1 MTPLITV
8 LFILLPSIFHQTPG
22 CRHLF
27 FPNQCLSTI
36 CVTELFC
43 VFCHMTIF
51 YLFWGETTTKSFVN
65 WGMGKRTPGRRH
77 MTLPERPLATLK
89 PQHPSPAIMP
99 PPVNLITNQYLHQI
113 PQPFPLFLREH
124 RVRIIFYVFSF
135 NPVRNVHRQFIELPF
150 IGIFIINHTVGIIQ
164 RI

>member
-51 YLFWGETTTKSFVN
+51 YLFRGETTTKSFVN
-65 WGMGKRTPGRRH
+65 WGMWGKDARTRGTSFVAALPLYKNAAVPGSKIPRQV
-77 MTLPERPLATLK
+77 LA
-89 PQHPSPAIMP
+89 
-99 PPVNLITNQYLHQI
+99 
-113 PQPFPLFLREH
+113 FL
-124 RVRIIFYVFSF
+124 
-135 NPVRNVHRQFIELPF
+135 
-150 IGIFIINHTVGIIQ
+150 
-164 RI
+164 

>member
-36 CVTELFC
+36 CVTELLC

-51 YLFWGETTTKSFVN
+51 YLFRGETTTKSFVN
-65 WGMGKRTPGRRH
+65 WGDGEKDARTKAYDPPRASPCH
-77 MTLPERPLATLK
+77 SKTSAPLSCYYASSCKSHNK
-89 PQHPSPAIMP
+89 PVSAPNPPAISTFP
-99 PPVNLITNQYLHQI
+99 PGTPRPDYFLCL
-113 PQPFPLFLREH
+113 LF
-124 RVRIIFYVFSF
+124 
-135 NPVRNVHRQFIELPF
+135 
-150 IGIFIINHTVGIIQ
+150 
-164 RI
+164 